1 MSLALSPG
9 GAPRPAPGRTPSSA
23 PVLDELPIVLA
34 VMGGQSPAFITAA
47 LENGGAS
54 VRVTSDLGAAR
65 RGSGGR
71 CATVVFDPPVITA
84 SIRAGLRALS
94 RQGPVLLVKLN
105 ATTRE
110 RIDLLNCG
118 ADSVVASVDPKEVV
132 AALGAVLRRSRM
144 PATPRVPQCAGDLR
158 VDLADRTASA
168 GGRTVPLT
176 ALEFDLLAYFVAH
189 AGQAL
194 SRERLLEDV
203 WGYAIGG
210 RETVTVHVRRLRQ
223 KIEDDPSRPTR
234 LQTVWGIGYRLETR
248 VPGGNPTPRS
258 PSSEA
263 ADPPHAPWPRLRM
276 SPPSMT

>member
-9 GAPRPAPGRTPSSA
+9 GPPRPAPGGIPSSA
-23 PVLDELPIVLA
+23 PVLEEISVVLA
-34 VMGGQSPAFITAA
+34 VIGGQSPAFITAA
-47 LENGGAS
+47 LENAGAS

-65 RGSGGR
+65 RGHGGR
-71 CATVVFDPPVITA
+71 GATIVFDPPVITA
-84 SIRAGLRALS
+84 SMRADLQALS
-94 RQGPVLLVKLN
+94 RRGHVLLVKLN

-118 ADSVVASVDPKEVV
+118 ADSVVSSVDPDEVV

-144 PATPRVPQCAGDLR
+144 PAMPRVTQSAGDLR
-158 VDLADRTASA
+158 LDLADRTATA
-168 GGRTVPLT
+168 AGRTLTLT

-223 KIEDDPSRPTR
+223 KLEVDPSRPTR
-234 LQTVWGIGYRLETR
+234 LQTVWGIGYRLD
-248 VPGGNPTPRS
+248 PRANAG
-258 PSSEA
+258 PA
-263 ADPPHAPWPRLRM
+263 PQAPWPRFRI